1 MKSEFD
7 ILIIGAGLV
16 GLTTALTCADSGA
29 EVALLDRSE
38 ISAGRDARASALS
51 STSLRLFVNLGV
63 DIIDDVQPIQNMLVT
78 EGTPSS
84 PWRLKFGSEEAEKD
98 LGGIIENPLL
108 KSALIK
114 AVKTASSIET
124 FAPIHVDN
132 FEDNGDGVRIETD
145 QGPLTARLLI
155 AADGRES
162 VIRRKAGLTVQRF
175 DYDAAS
181 LVTTISHGLP
191 HDGLAWQRIIKGGAL
206 AVLPLMGRRSQI
218 VWSGPTKAVEAAQTL
233 PNSDFL
239 ALLSEKMDGY
249 LGKMQLTS
257 PRQSYPLRLQ
267 IADHFS
273 NGRIA
278 LVGDAAH
285 IIHPLA
291 GQGLNLGLRDAAV
304 LAEGLKTARQTGQD
318 LGVASLVDY
327 ALWRNMDTRALGL
340 LTHLMSDGS
349 AAKGPLGHA
358 RRLGLAITN
367 RSAGLK
373 SALQKQAAWESPNL
387 PELMNKRQ

>member
-84 PWRLKFGSEEAEKD
+84 PWCLKFGSEEAEKD

-124 FAPIHVDN
+124 FAPIHVEN

-145 QGPLTARLLI
+145 QGSLTARLLI

-162 VIRRKAGLTVQRF
+162 VIRRKAGITVQRF